1 MFDERHHFLVIMICL
16 LLEAKCDL
24 LEAKNVLKSIFNISF
39 QAQLCDIG
47 NVSSLASHENI
58 CWTAKGNVICDFEKY
73 ANLELHF
80 IALVAWNTSRQIATK
95 ITREQNQEK
104 VMCHNFG
111 HLLTRVPLWTI
122 CDSDVRENEKSFGQF
137 GNRPKTFAAVS
148 RQICQNDIFQFQIIF
163 YAILQV
169 YDRGRGIYW
178 MKGGLL
184 DI

>member
-1 MFDERHHFLVIMICL
+1 MQSDSMYNRAEWIMRFLENCL
-16 LLEAKCDL
+16 TEYS
-24 LEAKNVLKSIFNISF
+24 KSIWIHLSP
-39 QAQLCDIG
+39 LD
-47 NVSSLASHENI
+47 
-58 CWTAKGNVICDFEKY
+58 
-73 ANLELHF
+73 LHF
-80 IALVAWNTSRQIATK
+80 IALVAWNTSKQIATK
-95 ITREQNQEK
+95 ITREQNQVK

-163 YAILQV
+163 YLIFQV
-169 YDRGRGIYW
+169 CDRCREIYW
-178 MKGGLL
+178 MKRSLL